1 MKKNEMRKLNE
12 QKLVKANNQYIQ
24 QFRSVDNPVLSPQAH
39 LQHPHPL
46 SKDKGLPP
54 SKKGNKDTPH
64 MHKLSQFVMQD
75 RRRMGSNAYE

>member
-24 QFRSVDNPVLSPQAH
+24 QFKSVDNPVLSPQAH
-39 LQHPHPL
+39 AQHPH

-54 SKKGNKDTPH
+54 EKKGGKDTPH
-64 MHKLSQFVMQD
+64 MHKLSQFVVQE
-75 RRRMGSNAYE
+75 RRRGGSNLYD